1 MTKVPSILKKL
12 YSNYIWDIPTKE
24 NVLYLTFDDGPHP
37 EATPFVL
44 EELRKYNAKAT
55 FFCVGNNVE
64 HHPEIY
70 RQIIEEGHVTGN
82 HTFHHLNGWKVN
94 DKKYFD
100 DIIEARKHIDS
111 VLFRPPYGKITRFQ
125 SKHLRNS
132 SLGFKIIMWDVLS
145 KDYDLKLNGEDCSFN
160 VLRFSR
166 PGSIVVFH
174 DSEKAFPRMKEALV
188 TTLKFFSE
196 KGYRFEAIRLV

>member
-1 MTKVPSILKKL
+1 MP
-12 YSNYIWDIPTKE
+12 
-24 NVLYLTFDDGPHP
+24 
-37 EATPFVL
+37 
-44 EELRKYNAKAT
+44 KAT

-64 HHPEIY
+64 QHPEIY
-70 RQIIEEGHVTGN
+70 RQIIEDGHVTGN

-94 DKKYFD
+94 DQKYFA

-111 VLFRPPYGKITRFQ
+111 ILFRPPYGKITRFQ
-125 SKHLRNS
+125 SRHLRNS

-145 KDYDLKLNGEDCSFN
+145 KDYDLKLKGEDCSFN

-174 DSEKAFPRMKEALV
+174 DSEKAFPE
-188 TTLKFFSE
+188 
-196 KGYRFEAIRLV
+196 